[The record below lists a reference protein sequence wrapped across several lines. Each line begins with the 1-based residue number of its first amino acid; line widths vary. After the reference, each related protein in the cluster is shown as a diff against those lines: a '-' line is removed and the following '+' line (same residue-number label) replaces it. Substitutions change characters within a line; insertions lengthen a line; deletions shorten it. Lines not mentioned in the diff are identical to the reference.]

1 MIRNP
6 EDDEIVT
13 LTFGGEPNLVKIK
26 EETQAYSITNQ
37 EKFERKYNEDLITLI
52 TAPKTTPKSAFS
64 KLLSNITCCFGKGK

>member
-13 LTFGGEPNLVKIK
+13 LTFGGEPNLGNIK
-26 EETQAYSITNQ
+26 GETQPDPITRQ
-37 EKFERKYNEDLITLI
+37 EKFERKYNEDLTTLI
-52 TAPKTTPKSAFS
+52 TTPETTPQSAFS